1 MKNHSFIK
9 SLLILPFCFLPL
21 TSCVDESLITFKTT
35 QSVYNLNPGDEVD
48 FLVFESEQKINKEIQ
63 WNTSNMNVAVI
74 GENKI
79 YAIDEGSAKLKV
91 FSKEYESKKAE
102 FTVNVNRLK
111 YEKEFN
117 EKGLYEIKSFEFE
130 IDKDLVDKYSI
141 SKTSF
146 DKAKVFYPSVLEES
160 NENFPLILYSNGT
173 NQTYENSVIEPI
185 IDLFVSNGFIFIAN
199 NQKNDARG
207 KATMACLESMLRFN
221 GDKTSVFYNKVNE
234 DKIGGMG
241 YSQGASGI
249 INTHMSFGELS
260 TIIKSMIPLC
270 PPSIGKAVYNGQYDT
285 DILTKKFTIPTF
297 IVSGTG
303 TFDQSILNDEELN
316 SMFEFCSN
324 FSVKGRIKRV
334 DHEFKKALP
343 YMYAWFLYTLYGN
356 EDASKIF
363 TGESPEFLN
372 NNRFIEKEIKNSIL

>member
-35 QSVYNLNPGDEVD
+35 QSVYNLNPGDEAD

-79 YAIDEGSAKLKV
+79 YAIDEGPAKLKV

-111 YEKEFN
+111 YEKEFS

-141 SKTSF
+141 SKTAF

-160 NENFPLILYSNGT
+160 NDKFPLILYSNGT
-173 NQTYENSVIEPI
+173 NQTYENSAIEPI

-199 NQKNDARG
+199 NQKNDGKG

-221 GDKTSVFYNKVNE
+221 KDELSIFYNKVDK

-249 INTHMSFGELS
+249 VNTHMSFGELS
-260 TIIKSMIPLC
+260 TKIKSMIPLC
-270 PPSIGKAVYNGQYDT
+270 PPAIAKAVHGGQYDT

-297 IVSGTG
+297 IISGTG
-303 TFDQSILNDEELN
+303 NFDQSILNNDELN
-316 SMFEFCSN
+316 VMFEFCSN

-334 DHEFKKALP
+334 DHEFKKSLP

-356 EDASKIF
+356 ENASKIF
-363 TGESPEFLN
+363 IGESPEFLN

>member
-9 SLLILPFCFLPL
+9 SLLILPFCFLQL
-21 TSCVDESLITFKTT
+21 TSCVDETLITFKTT

-48 FLVFESEQKINKEIQ
+48 FLVFESEHKINKEIQ
-63 WNTSNMNVAVI
+63 RNTSNMNVAVI

-79 YAIDEGSAKLKV
+79 YAIDEGTAKLKI
-91 FSKEYESKKAE
+91 FSKEYETKKAE

-111 YEKEFN
+111 YEREFS

-141 SKTSF
+141 SKTTF
-146 DKAKVFYPSVLEES
+146 DRAKVFYPSVLEES
-160 NENFPLILYSNGT
+160 NDKFPLILYSSGT
-173 NQTYENSVIEPI
+173 NQAYENSVIEPI

-199 NQKNDARG
+199 NQKNDGRG

-221 GDKTSVFYNKVNE
+221 DDELSIFYNKVDK

-260 TIIKSMIPLC
+260 TKIKSMIPLC
-270 PPSIGKAVYNGQYDT
+270 PPSIAKAVHGGQYDT

-297 IVSGTG
+297 IISGTG
-303 TFDQSILNDEELN
+303 NFDQSILNDDELN
-316 SMFEFCSN
+316 VMFEFCSN

-363 TGESPEFLN
+363 IGESPEFLN